1 MAPHLFVPTLAVL
14 ARQVLFFVPALLVM
28 ALQAPLLLVPMLSA
42 LAARTS
48 FVVPT
53 LSVLALQVSLF
64 GPGPRGPAPARGIC
78 FPPKPAHHACSRSA
92 AQPKWWR
99 GAAAR
104 AAWCPELFLIRPLR
118 ASKR

>member
-28 ALQAPLLLVPMLSA
+28 ALQAPLLLVP
-42 LAARTS
+42 
-48 FVVPT
+48 T
-53 LSVLALQVSLF
+53 LSVLASQVSLF